1 MPYDAL
7 YHKSNEFGERISRN
21 QLLILKHE
29 SYLDAVSNPSDGT
42 YYIEDLTDELAE
54 KALQLFKEI
63 EKGGGFLQQL
73 KEGTIQKKIKESAE
87 KEQQLF
93 DSGELKLLGTNYHPN
108 KKDRMKGDLE
118 LFPFVKH
125 NPVKTLIVPIIEK
138 RLAEKVEQER
148 ISNE

>member
-1 MPYDAL
+1 MASFL
-7 YHKSNEFGERISRN
+7 CAIFLCHNCIQFS
-21 QLLILKHE
+21 Q
-29 SYLDAVSNPSDGT
+29 GT
-42 YYIEDLTDELAE
+42 DFCYFKEVVRAGCDFEGLTDELAE

-73 KEGTIQKKIKESAE
+73 KEGIIQKKIKESAE

-93 DSGELKLLGTNYHPN
+93 DSATLKLLGTNYHPN
-108 KKDRMKGDLE
+108 KNDRMKHDLE

-138 RLAEKVEQER
+138 RLAENMEQER
-148 ISNE
+148 LKTEQ